1 MAATAEGTAHRI
13 PRTDAEQLVRGLNLL
28 YNRCLSYSYSH
39 KQVQE
44 LLPNV
49 YRIFAQA
56 VQKTG
61 GLNILLQEAMFYI
74 DSTDLMYQPTSRR
87 FADHLRRFGVES
99 ITFNVA
105 TGPLEFGTFIDAFS
119 LIHPNAENF
128 GRFLRERGA
137 GCIEINKVSMRA
149 VKEGEELVSGGFS
162 AGGLGGSGAIGIGEG
177 GGSFQDAMMRAVLG
191 RLTAQEFESNVLLAQ
206 MLAQPDSLGKA
217 VVSGLDLRRGGNG
230 TGGGSGEGDGSGDG
244 TGGGSGGS
252 GGGGGSG
259 AMPVTGPEVG
269 EMIMGVLSQFAQ
281 SSKVSGHS
289 LDELLTGLYSMRSE
303 MVGILRSQKSLDEAL
318 SEEELETTA
327 DDAFDR
333 TVCQIAADDWTK
345 SGGNAKRMAT
355 VLTRVVPGRKELKRL
370 LPKLK
375 DALLEKGMTL
385 QQWYGLV
392 AEISNLFGVEK
403 AMDQLA
409 TVAAEFGVTADEIV
423 GELNR
428 DPRSAARLIL
438 ASAEI
443 RKVGG
448 EQAEEQMIESLLEAV
463 DKASERL
470 VDQAELCPRDAATMA
485 ISLDKL
491 KTEVSQELAGRTMDQ
506 NLRQAVLKKLDN
518 RATRSISDLK
528 ARAFA
533 TQLKNPALTPEDKSG
548 LLEELAGQEG
558 ELDGIMET
566 ALSLIGED
574 EVAKQIALD
583 IVGKVREKLR
593 IEREKKAGSELP
605 AGIYPRPVA
614 EFFLRYEL
622 RRAHRY
628 DVPFTAILVSFQG
641 LPEDAAT
648 VKGNENSLRALAN
661 MLANELRMLLR
672 DVDFVGH
679 LAYNRFFVVLPMTPH
694 DKSLHVHRKIKDQLA
709 RQVALPGGE
718 KAWVR
723 PRLGL
728 ETVSGGQKLTLPAL
742 YEATSRKWQEDL

>member
-49 YRIFAQA
+49 YRLFAQA

-61 GLNILLQEAMFYI
+61 GLNMLLQEAMFYI

-99 ITFNVA
+99 ITFNMA
-105 TGPLEFGTFIDAFS
+105 MGPLEFGTFVDAFS

-128 GRFLRERGA
+128 GRFLKERGA

-149 VKEGEELVSGGFS
+149 VKEGEELVAGGSFS

-230 TGGGSGEGDGSGDG
+230 TGEGDGSGEGG
-244 TGGGSGGS
+244 TGGGSGGGSGSGS
-252 GGGGGSG
+252 GGI
-259 AMPVTGPEVG
+259 PVTGGEVS

-303 MVGILRSQKSLDEAL
+303 MVGILRSQKSLEEAL
-318 SEEELETTA
+318 SEEELESTA
-327 DDAFDR
+327 DEAFDR

-375 DALLEKGMTL
+375 DALLDKGMTL

-409 TVAAEFGVTADEIV
+409 GVAAEFGVTADEIV

-463 DKASERL
+463 DKASEKL

-485 ISLDKL
+485 LSLDKL
-491 KTEVSQELAGRTMDQ
+491 KGEVTQELAGRAMDQ
-506 NLRQAVLKKLDN
+506 NLRQAVLRKLDN
-518 RATRSISDLK
+518 RTTRSISDLK

-533 TQLKNPALTPEDKSG
+533 TQLRNPALTPEDKSG

-574 EVAKQIALD
+574 EVAKQIALE
-583 IVGKVREKLR
+583 IVVKVREKLR

-628 DVPFTAILVSFQG
+628 DVPFTAMLVSFQG

-661 MLANELRMLLR
+661 MLANELRLLLR

-694 DKSLHVHRKIKDQLA
+694 DKALHVHRKIKDNLA
-709 RQVALPGGE
+709 RQVALPGGD

-728 ETVSGGQKLTLPAL
+728 EAVGGGQKLTLPAL